1 MAGALFLID
10 KPYGWTSMQAVEWAK
25 RYFHLRKAG
34 HAGTLDPLATG
45 LLLVAAEEETRH
57 IPELQAQE
65 KEYYALVILGYRT
78 WSDDAEFPPEPVKAP
93 SPLSMAER
101 ESLLRAFIGEILQRP
116 PTFSAL
122 KVQGRRAYRMAR
134 KGHAVELPPRPVHIY
149 TIEEVLYE
157 APHRWFLRVVCGKGV
172 YLRSLARDIGDKT
185 GWGAYLGAL
194 RRTRIGAYFVQQAIQ
209 PDALPL
215 R

>member
-25 RYFHLRKAG
+25 RYFGLRKAG

-45 LLLVAAEEETRH
+45 LLLIAAEEETRR

-65 KEYYALVILGYRT
+65 KEYYALVVLGYRT
-78 WSDDAEFPPEPVKAP
+78 RSDDAEFPPEPVGE
-93 SPLSMAER
+93 PLTLSRAQR
-101 ESLLRAFIGEILQRP
+101 EALLQSFVGEILQRP
-116 PTFSAL
+116 PAFSAL
-122 KVQGRRAYRMAR
+122 KVQGRRSYRMAR
-134 KGHAVELPPRPVHIY
+134 KGQTVALPPRPVHIY
-149 TIEEVLYE
+149 AIEEVHYE
-157 APHRWFLRVVCGKGV
+157 APRRWLLRVVCGKGV
-172 YLRSLARDIGDKT
+172 YLRSLARDMGEKT

-194 RRTRIGAYFVQQAIQ
+194 RRTRIGSYRVHEAIQ
-209 PDALPL
+209 PDACAL